1 MMIDR
6 VRWWAAGADGWL
18 WARLGAHSHRPMLDL
33 ILFLFYSYCVK
44 QNKLLNIFI
53 WVPHTSISEWESE
66 GSEWSVIG
74 LTPRAA
80 YCPAPG
86 PFFRRAPGSWN
97 SVANQLHLYTIRE
110 GTVRYSPFSKELSN
124 YKINIFSLSLCAHSR
139 KKTVSPRGGSGGYFF
154 CEAISICEWKTSAGS
169 ADGSGVWSSVTSLS
183 GLRSGGGCDCLIH
196 AFVATPTQRFFS
208 EPLYRSMLA
217 LVPSAWMDR
226 SSLYDLHDV

>member
-86 PFFRRAPGSWN
+86 PFFRRAPGSRN
-97 SVANQLHLYTIRE
+97 LVANQLHLYTIRE

-139 KKTVSPRGGSGGYFF
+139 KTTVSPRGRVWEIFLLWGDQYLWVKD
-154 CEAISICEWKTSAGS
+154 ISW
-169 ADGSGVWSSVTSLS
+169 
-183 GLRSGGGCDCLIH
+183 
-196 AFVATPTQRFFS
+196 
-208 EPLYRSMLA
+208 
-217 LVPSAWMDR
+217 
-226 SSLYDLHDV
+226 